1 MSEDLRESRF
11 VTIPVT
17 KGDAIADD
25 KPQDGGEVL
34 KMYCE
39 VYSRCVGYLRPVSSW
54 NIDKR
59 QEFHDRKVFKL
70 PKSVASDD
78 V

>member
-1 MSEDLRESRF
+1 MSEVLRESRI
-11 VTIPVT
+11 VTTSVT
-17 KGDAIADD
+17 KGDAMTDD
-25 KPQDGGEVL
+25 NPQNDAAL
-34 KMYCE
+34 KVPCE
-39 VYSRCVGYLRPVSSW
+39 VYSRCVGYLRPVRAW
-54 NIDKR
+54 NIGKQ